1 MTDTSGDDMSGP
13 VVPRVVL
20 PPPAACVTVIASLP
34 PDGTRPAER
43 ETLAPPAVVDPDFQG
58 GALVP
63 PDASDS
69 DPAHETPPAPDADVP
84 APTEEESQ

>member
-20 PPPAACVTVIASLP
+20 APPAACVTVIASPP
-34 PDGTRPAER
+34 PDGTLPAER
-43 ETLAPPAVVDPDFQG
+43 ETLAPPAVVDPDFDG
-58 GALVP
+58 GAELP
-63 PDASDS
+63 PDS
-69 DPAHETPPAPDADVP
+69 DPETPPAPDADAP